1 MELKRFKKILSYLKR
16 FGSYYLLIFYDII
29 KYDNYLKISNKISK
43 DIFSQIIFYHKDKKN
58 RKVQFFFPLFLVL
71 PNFFT
76 FSSFSCRL
84 HAMLCLDFYAFDN
97 FLFLDLSLRC
107 HEALI
112 NLFPHLHELN
122 LAAVTHLKISK
133 EHLCN

>member
-1 MELKRFKKILSYLKR
+1 MLGL
-16 FGSYYLLIFYDII
+16 
-29 KYDNYLKISNKISK
+29 
-43 DIFSQIIFYHKDKKN
+43 
-58 RKVQFFFPLFLVL
+58 
-71 PNFFT
+71 NFW
-76 FSSFSCRL
+76 
-84 HAMLCLDFYAFDN
+84 AFDN

-122 LAAVTHLKISK
+122 LAAVALTHLKISK

>member
-1 MELKRFKKILSYLKR
+1 VELKRFKKILSYLKR

-43 DIFSQIIFYHKDKKN
+43 DIFSQIIFYHKDKEN
-58 RKVQFFFPLFLVL
+58 RKVQFFVPVFLVY

-84 HAMLCLDFYAFDN
+84 HAMLGLNFCTFDN

-112 NLFPHLHELN
+112 N
-122 LAAVTHLKISK
+122 
-133 EHLCN
+133 